1 MLKIGVISDTHIPIN
16 SLHISNEI
24 KNHFKGTDLII
35 HAGDLIDLSVLN
47 ELKQIAPVVA
57 VAGNMD
63 NLDVKNKLPKKQVL
77 KISKYHIGLMHDLGN
92 LRKKGDI
99 LKNNFASDKL
109 DILIYGHTHVP
120 ISETYKKTIFFNPGS
135 ATDTIFAPYK
145 SVGLIDL
152 NSTIKTKIIK
162 LED

>member
-63 NLDVKNKLPKKQVL
+63 NYEAKRKLPKKQVI
-77 KISKYHIGLMHDLGN
+77 KIDKYHIGLIHDAGN
-92 LRKKGDI
+92 LKKKGDI
-99 LKNNFASDKL
+99 LKNNFATDKL
-109 DILIYGHTHVP
+109 DILIYGHTHAA

-135 ATDTIFAPYK
+135 PTDTIFAPYR
-145 SVGLIDL
+145 SVGLISL